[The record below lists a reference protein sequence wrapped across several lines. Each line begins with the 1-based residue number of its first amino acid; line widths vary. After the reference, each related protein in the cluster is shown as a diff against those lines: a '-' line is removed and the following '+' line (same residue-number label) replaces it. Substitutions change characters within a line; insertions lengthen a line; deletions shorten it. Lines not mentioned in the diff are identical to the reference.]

1 MKKKLTIAIIILVL
15 LIICTILFFVLKPKT
30 IKLNNNFN
38 IIKESYKLDNK
49 KKKINLKIQIK
60 NISKK
65 EKELNNLEI
74 QIINKDSQSVF
85 FYYTSINKT
94 LKSKETYSLDISES
108 ILNSNLN
115 SKKDIKK
122 IQYKLAE

>member
-1 MKKKLTIAIIILVL
+1 MKKKITIAIIILVL
-15 LIICTILFFVLKPKT
+15 LIIGTILFFVLKPKS

-38 IIKESYKLDNK
+38 IIQESYKLDNK
-49 KKKINLKIQIK
+49 KKKMNLKIQIK
-60 NISKK
+60 NVSKK
-65 EKELNNLEI
+65 DKDLNNFSI
-74 QIINKDSQSVF
+74 KIINKDNESVF

-122 IQYKLAE
+122 IQYKLA